1 LLLRVQDLHVTYRTI
16 YGPLEALNGVSF
28 EMEEQE
34 SVALV
39 GESGSGKSTLGL
51 SIVKLL
57 PPNASYTG
65 GSIRMAERE
74 VTSMSQREAV
84 SIRGSEVFMIFQDPL
99 NSLNPVKRVEAQL
112 LEALR
117 TRYSRE
123 GKHFDEE
130 EARKE
135 AKERLID
142 VRLPDPEVIMERYPH
157 QLSGGQ
163 IQRVVIAMGLL
174 FRPKL
179 LIADEPTSALDV
191 TIQAQVL
198 KLMNELKQERRMSIL
213 FITHDISVAYAIGD
227 RFFVMYAGEV
237 SELGPAE
244 RVVGDPKHPYT
255 KALIASI
262 PRKSRKEGEMVVIPG
277 SPPNMLDPPP
287 GCRFHPRCPYVM
299 EKCRTESPPERVV
312 DERLLRCWLYE

>member
-65 GSIRMAERE
+65 GSIRIAERE